1 MRPQKRTKGAKDF
14 SKQMAQKILPEKTY
28 RLLVKKLRGGPPA
41 DAVSA
46 LRHAIENQML
56 PDASLL
62 EIKKSIDIRR
72 RMDYAP
78 HDIYLHIDSSTEFET
93 RLRSCAKEPDTV
105 EWIESMKPGDTFYDI
120 GANVGAYTLV
130 AAKAFNGSVK
140 VVAFEPAFL
149 NFTQLCRN
157 IALNQCQDSVT
168 PLSIALSDKTSLDS
182 FNFHDLTPG
191 GSLHTLGEAIDYKGD
206 RFEPVLKQSVLSFK
220 TDDLIAQ
227 FDLPR
232 PTHIKI
238 DVDGIEFSVLKGAE
252 QTLADGT
259 LRSIVVELEAG
270 DGERQIT
277 DYLSQKGFRLDA
289 RHGRLTPGMFN
300 CIFVRA

>member
-1 MRPQKRTKGAKDF
+1 MKPQKSTKGAKDF
-14 SKQMAQKILPEKTY
+14 SKQVARRILPEKTY
-28 RLLVKKLRGGPPA
+28 RQIADKLRGGPPA
-41 DAVSA
+41 DAAA
-46 LRHAIENQML
+46 LRHAIDNQML

-62 EIKKSIDIRR
+62 EIRNAIDIKR

-78 HDIYLHIDSSTEFET
+78 HDIYLHVDSLTEFQT
-93 RLRSCAKEPDTV
+93 RLHSCAKEPDTV

-120 GANVGAYTLV
+120 GANVGAYSLI
-130 AAKAFNGSVK
+130 AAKAFSGRVK
-140 VVAFEPAFL
+140 VLAFEPAFL

-157 IALNQCQDSVT
+157 VALNQCQDSIT

-182 FNFHDLTPG
+182 FNYHDLIPG

-206 RFEPVLKQSVLSFK
+206 RFEPVLKQTVLSFK

-252 QTLADGT
+252 QTLSNGT

-270 DGERQIT
+270 EGEQQIT
-277 DYLSQKGFRLDA
+277 DYLSQQGFRLDA

>member
-1 MRPQKRTKGAKDF
+1 MKPQKGTKDF
-14 SKQMAQKILPEKTY
+14 SKQVARKILPEKTY
-28 RLLVKKLRGGPPA
+28 RLLADKLRGGPPEDMTA
-41 DAVSA
+41 A

-56 PDASLL
+56 SDASLL
-62 EIKKSIDIRR
+62 EIRNAINIKR

-78 HDIYLHIDSSTEFET
+78 HDIYLHVDSATELQT

-120 GANVGAYTLV
+120 GANVGAYTLI
-130 AAKAFNGSVK
+130 AAKAFGGRVT
-140 VVAFEPAFL
+140 VFAFEPAFL

-157 IALNQCQDSVT
+157 VALNQCQDSVT
-168 PLSIALSDKTSLDS
+168 PLSIALSNKTSLDS
-182 FNFHDLTPG
+182 FNYHDLIT
-191 GSLHTLGEAIDYKGD
+191 GSALHTLGEAIDYKGD

-227 FDLPR
+227 FDLPK

-238 DVDGIEFSVLKGAE
+238 DVDGIEFLVLKGAD
-252 QTLADGT
+252 QTLSDGT

-270 DGERQIT
+270 EGEQQIT
-277 DYLSQKGFRLDA
+277 DYLMQKGFRLDA
-289 RHGRLTPGMFN
+289 RHGRQTPGMFN

>member
-1 MRPQKRTKGAKDF
+1 MKPQKGTNSAKNF
-14 SKQMAQKILPEKTY
+14 SKQVARKILPEKTY
-28 RLLVKKLRGGPPA
+28 RQLADKLRGGPPA
-41 DAVSA
+41 DVAPA

-56 PDASLL
+56 SDASLL
-62 EIKKSIDIRR
+62 EIRNAINIKG

-78 HDIYLHIDSSTEFET
+78 HDIYLHVDSLTEYQT
-93 RLRSCAKEPDTV
+93 RLHSCAKEPDTV

-120 GANVGAYTLV
+120 GANVGAYTLI
-130 AAKAFNGSVK
+130 AAKAFSGRVK
-140 VVAFEPAFL
+140 VLAFEPAFL

-157 IALNQCQDSVT
+157 VALNQCQDYVT

-182 FNFHDLTPG
+182 FNYHDLIPG

-238 DVDGIEFSVLKGAE
+238 DVDGIEFAVLKGAD
-252 QTLADGT
+252 QTLSDGT

-270 DGERQIT
+270 DGEQQIT
-277 DYLSQKGFRLDA
+277 DYLVQKGFRLDA

>member
-1 MRPQKRTKGAKDF
+1 MKPQKGTKSAKNF
-14 SKQMAQKILPEKTY
+14 SKQVARKILPEKTY
-28 RLLVKKLRGGPPA
+28 RQLADKIRGGPPA
-41 DAVSA
+41 DAA
-46 LRHAIENQML
+46 GLRQAIENQML

-62 EIKKSIDIRR
+62 EIRNAINIKG

-78 HDIYLHIDSSTEFET
+78 HDIYLHVDSLTELQT
-93 RLRSCAKEPDTV
+93 RLHSCAKEPDTV

-120 GANVGAYTLV
+120 GANVGAYTLI
-130 AAKAFNGSVK
+130 AAKAFGGRVK
-140 VVAFEPAFL
+140 VLAFEPAFL

-157 IALNQCQDSVT
+157 VALNQCQDSVT

-182 FNFHDLTPG
+182 FNYHDLIPG

-220 TDDLIAQ
+220 TDYLITQ

-238 DVDGIEFSVLKGAE
+238 DVDGIEFAVLKGAD
-252 QTLADGT
+252 QTLSDST

-270 DGERQIT
+270 EGEQQIT
-277 DYLSQKGFRLDA
+277 DYLVQKGFRLDA